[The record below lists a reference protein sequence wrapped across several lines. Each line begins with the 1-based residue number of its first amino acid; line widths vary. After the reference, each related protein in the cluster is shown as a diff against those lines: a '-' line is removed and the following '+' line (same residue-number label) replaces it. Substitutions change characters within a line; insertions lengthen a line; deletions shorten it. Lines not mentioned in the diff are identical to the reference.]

1 MLYPDWTHIVNR
13 QLLDH
18 EERIVSMEAILEQAT
33 PADGDDY
40 TYDMRTYPERTEARL
55 EDYQRRI
62 AVLEASVRHLEYLVH
77 RLANRAKQVA
87 EDV

>member
-1 MLYPDWTHIVNR
+1 MFYPDWTLIVNR

-40 TYDMRTYPERTEARL
+40 TYDLRTYPERTEARL

-62 AVLEASVRHLEYLVH
+62 AVLEANVRHLEYLVH
-77 RLANRAKQVA
+77 RLVNHAKQAA

>member
-1 MLYPDWTHIVNR
+1 MLYPDWTLIINR

-40 TYDMRTYPERTEARL
+40 TYDLRTYPERTEARL

-62 AVLEASVRHLEYLVH
+62 AVLEANVRHLEYLVH
-77 RLANRAKQVA
+77 RLVNRAQQAA